1 MKKNIIIVILSLCIV
16 AGVFYFVKNNGNK
29 PNDNDGNKVNKIYSD
44 QEYVID
50 GPKYYPDVDNKSVY
64 TYLSMV
70 NLDSDY
76 AKEVND
82 SISKDVLYKNY
93 EGNMNVTYEWHEND
107 GILSIVVRVRGA
119 AQEGRLDVWHN
130 IDINTGKKVELTEV
144 LKRKNISLDDFN
156 KKVNAIL
163 TNYANK
169 CYENSG
175 FTGGFTKLEDGT
187 IVDNSLTK
195 DEFIKKSINDLPST
209 NEIPFYLDEKGNIN
223 FVVSLI
229 SCGGPVGM
237 WTYQFNLNDDLEEIT
252 KTKNYLNVYRA
263 GDGVFS
269 TDSTS
274 GSLIFAIETETNSAK
289 LFDVDVRNGI
299 NVLYND
305 NGLKIYNVAKKTI
318 TKLSL
323 KNEYDFYKLYK
334 NSSIITLKDDKAGY
348 YDISNNK
355 MMFENKYSN
364 MFFVNDSYVSG
375 FSYGKSKNTAD
386 LINVKTGE
394 IELSVDE
401 VYFIN
406 VEESNGK
413 KYYIAEQPGNEIVS
427 IYSGLKKVVYTASN
441 NSYANIYNGYLY
453 VVSNNRVTKF
463 DNDGKEIKSLTYS
476 DLKRVVNN
484 YAIYLDNGYLKVIN
498 IDDEKELFK
507 IEWSNNYKFVSS
519 YYKTQEEI
527 TEERIVNG
535 TAGLYVELQ
544 FVNPIKESDRSQV
557 GISYIY
563 SVNGHLVKE
572 AKYNYNNTADVTG
585 LVKEYIANNYF
596 FHGGKD
602 DNEKSFGAIKVY
614 LQERK
619 GNDIVLYTYVLK
631 ENLSVENNKIVEG
644 GSMTFPAK
652 FVVRKVNNSY
662 EVVEIKYPR
671 SGVNYGNDIKTIFPE
686 SVRNEINN
694 FQTSGVLKEL
704 ENDIMNQAEKFYG
717 ISSENVD
724 VESLIKEYVASH
736 YFDNAVKDEKNKSF
750 GSVKVYL
757 QERDNNGINVYAYV
771 LKSDYCLLNNV
782 IQLSS
787 AMSFPAKFVI
797 KKVNNSY
804 AVTEIKYPRS
814 GVDYGNDIKT
824 IFPES
829 VRKEIEKVQ
838 TSGVIKELENDSI
851 KQVEKH
857 YGIPYGKNGIKV
869 NADKPYVYDGDK
881 YYPTIYNNSGKKVYI
896 PYININSDYVKSLN
910 NTLAS
915 NSFLTTGNEILTADY
930 EWFINRNILS
940 VVVRKRTSATEG
952 KLDFWVNIDVNT
964 GKKVE
969 LSDVLKSKNISNDKF
984 YTKFEN
990 AVYGYLKGCG
1000 QTENKKYEYPL
1011 KDYTS
1016 AFYTPSEFVAK
1027 AKSDLPTI
1035 NQIPFYLDNSGNI
1048 KIVASMLSCSGATG
1062 MWTYELDLEEK

>member
-50 GPKYYPDVDNKSVY
+50 GLKYYPDVDNKSVY

-209 NEIPFYLDEKGNIN
+209 NEIPFYLDENGNIN

-375 FSYGKSKNTAD
+375 FSYGKQKNTAD

-527 TEERIVNG
+527 EEERIVNG

-596 FHGGKD
+596 FHGSKD

-614 LQERK
+614 LQERN

-631 ENLSVENNKIVEG
+631 ENLSFENNKIVEG

-704 ENDIMNQAEKFYG
+704 ENDIMNQANIYYG
-717 ISSENVD
+717 LSHGTG
-724 VESLIKEYVASH
+724 SLKIYS
-736 YFDNAVKDEKNKSF
+736 
-750 GSVKVYL
+750 
-757 QERDNNGINVYAYV
+757 
-771 LKSDYCLLNNV
+771 
-782 IQLSS
+782 
-787 AMSFPAKFVI
+787 
-797 KKVNNSY
+797 
-804 AVTEIKYPRS
+804 
-814 GVDYGNDIKT
+814 
-824 IFPES
+824 
-829 VRKEIEKVQ
+829 
-838 TSGVIKELENDSI
+838 
-851 KQVEKH
+851 
-857 YGIPYGKNGIKV
+857 
-869 NADKPYVYDGDK
+869 DKPYVYDSDK
-881 YYPTIYNNSGKKVYI
+881 YYPTIYNNSGKKVYV
-896 PYININSDYVKSLN
+896 PYINVNSDYVKSLN

-930 EWFINRNILS
+930 EWSIHGNILS

-952 KLDFWVNIDVNT
+952 RLDFWANIDVET
-964 GKKVE
+964 GEKVE
-969 LSDVLKSKNISNDKF
+969 LSDMLKFKSISTDKF
-984 YTKFEN
+984 YSRVESLAYN
-990 AVYGYLKGCG
+990 YLKGCG

-1011 KDYTS
+1011 KDHTS
-1016 AFYTPSEFVAK
+1016 VFYTPSEFVAK
-1027 AKSDLPTI
+1027 VKSDLPAI
-1035 NQIPFYLDNSGNI
+1035 NQIPYHLDEYGNI
-1048 KIVASMLSCSGATG
+1048 KIVVSMLSCSGATG
-1062 MWTYELDLEEK
+1062 MWTFELDLEEK